1 MLEILTSYKISL
13 HYCAKKS
20 GKLLLPALFNY
31 PIQLPIKTVL
41 ISYYRMYG
49 RFAYA
54 ADFRTRAHRA
64 TCFCNILCV
73 FTHAFFDISPHDK
86 IPLFFDK

>member
-49 RFAYA
+49 
-54 ADFRTRAHRA
+54 
-64 TCFCNILCV
+64 
-73 FTHAFFDISPHDK
+73 
-86 IPLFFDK
+86 